1 MPEVSVYISSNVDK
15 HLFPTEQTQRQPH
28 EASARQKKEF
38 RIEFKSLWYPSAP
51 APTPMYNIGKGDVQC
66 PPVPIEDVRASSSP
80 PQSHIHLE
88 LTAHKEEDREEARLL
103 VRVDSAKKKLVSVPD
118 WERDLQKALLE
129 DRKRRTACN
138 ALLSLAETNTNWSR
152 LIPQDSSYWA
162 L

>member
-1 MPEVSVYISSNVDK
+1 MVSQRTRPNTYVQSKIHQLQRTS
-15 HLFPTEQTQRQPH
+15 TQMKRT
-28 EASARQKKEF
+28 RD
-38 RIEFKSLWYPSAP
+38 
-51 APTPMYNIGKGDVQC
+51 IGKADVQC